1 MKTCAFPFF
10 RYVVYQSF
18 RLCYRRSIQKKEY
31 RRADKYH
38 SQYAVKPA
46 CLPAAYIP
54 YDKPRVLG
62 GNEPIPTEEC
72 RQQGAN
78 SRHRKDTLNDVLAH
92 VVRLAVDD

>member
-10 RYVVYQSF
+10 LYVVYQSF

-38 SQYAVKPA
+38 SQYPVKPA

-54 YDKPRVLG
+54 YDKLRVLAVK
-62 GNEPIPTEEC
+62 NQSQSKIAASREIIPAT
-72 RQQGAN
+72 A
-78 SRHRKDTLNDVLAH
+78 KIP
-92 VVRLAVDD
+92 

>member
-1 MKTCAFPFF
+1 MDYNEKGKARDENLRLSFF
-10 RYVVYQSF
+10 LYVVYQSF

-54 YDKPRVLG
+54 YDKLRVLG
-62 GNEPIPTEEC
+62 GKEPIPI
-72 RQQGAN
+72 
-78 SRHRKDTLNDVLAH
+78 
-92 VVRLAVDD
+92 

>member
-10 RYVVYQSF
+10 LYVVYQSF

-38 SQYAVKPA
+38 SQYPVEPA

-54 YDKPRVLG
+54 YDKLRVLG
-62 GNEPIPTEEC
+62 GKEPIPI
-72 RQQGAN
+72 
-78 SRHRKDTLNDVLAH
+78 
-92 VVRLAVDD
+92 

>member
-38 SQYAVKPA
+38 SQYPVKPA
-46 CLPAAYIP
+46 CLPAVYIP
-54 YDKPRVLG
+54 YDKLRVLG
-62 GNEPIPTEEC
+62 GKEPIPI
-72 RQQGAN
+72 
-78 SRHRKDTLNDVLAH
+78 
-92 VVRLAVDD
+92 

>member
-31 RRADKYH
+31 RRTDKYH

-54 YDKPRVLG
+54 YDKLRVLG
-62 GNEPIPTEEC
+62 GKEPIPI
-72 RQQGAN
+72 
-78 SRHRKDTLNDVLAH
+78 
-92 VVRLAVDD
+92 